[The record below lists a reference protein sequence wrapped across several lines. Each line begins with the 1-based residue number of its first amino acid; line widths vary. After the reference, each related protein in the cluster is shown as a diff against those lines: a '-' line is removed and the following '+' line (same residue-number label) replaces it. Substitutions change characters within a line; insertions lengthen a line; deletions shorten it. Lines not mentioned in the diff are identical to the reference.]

1 MESLIQLPDR
11 RVLESTR
18 GTWRRAYERQPAT
31 EGERALLRAAKALA
45 ELESERLEGER
56 LQPLPG
62 PPVLVSDKQRSD
74 RPTVNGRGAR
84 PRLAGRAV
92 WPNQVPQ

>member
-1 MESLIQLPDR
+1 MALRGI
-11 RVLESTR
+11 LEATADS
-18 GTWRRAYERQPAT
+18 WQRAYERQPAT

-45 ELESERLEGER
+45 ELDAERLERER

-62 PPVLVSDKQRSD
+62 PPVLVTDKRRAD
-74 RPTVNGRGAR
+74 RPSVNGRGAR

-92 WPNQVPQ
+92 WPDQVAQ